1 MYGSSAGG
9 IAMQLNIPKNEA
21 QALMDLYFSKF
32 PKIKD
37 YITDMHNEA
46 KWNHFVVGPFGQR
59 KMQYGTLP
67 CFEGTAVYNGALR
80 NAQNVR
86 IQGPTS
92 SLGLACFAAGNQAI
106 KQYGARSLATVYDS
120 WELEC
125 PIGRAAEVLETCFYY
140 MDEWPIQQFDW
151 LGLHIGVEAEIS
163 GKSWGQAQVIHRGAT
178 QADIEAFLEAEKK

>member
-1 MYGSSAGG
+1 
-9 IAMQLNIPKNEA
+9 MQLKISVKEA
-21 QALMDLYFSKF
+21 QTLMDLYFTKF
-32 PKIKD
+32 PKILD
-37 YITDMHNEA
+37 YINDMHNEA

-92 SLGLACFAAGNQAI
+92 SMGLACFAAGNEAI
-106 KQYGARSLATVYDS
+106 KKLGARSLATVYDS

-125 PIGRAAEVLETCFYY
+125 PIERAAEVLETAFYY
-140 MDEWPIQQFDW
+140 MNEWPLEQFEW
-151 LGLHIGVEAEIS
+151 LTLPVGVEAEIS

-178 QADIEAFLEAEKK
+178 QAEIEEFLKKEQEAT